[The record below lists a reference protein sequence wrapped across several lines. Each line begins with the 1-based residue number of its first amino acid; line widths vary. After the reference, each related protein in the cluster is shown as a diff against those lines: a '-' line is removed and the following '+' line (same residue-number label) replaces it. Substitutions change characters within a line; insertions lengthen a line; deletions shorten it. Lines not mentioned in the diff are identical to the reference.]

1 MMKKFLKYF
10 IVMPLLVIIG
20 IYALNAIIFL
30 TIWYFGYVRVNNLSI
45 VTVGVTPVK
54 IDIPVKFSSGDSHP
68 SIPSIALRTKNR
80 RRYALRC
87 IPEKNVLCITACDMG
102 WFINVYSAR
111 YEVTDPKVR
120 AKLIELFKKA
130 RQEEEE
136 LIQRER
142 AKIHD

>member
-1 MMKKFLKYF
+1 MKKFLKYF

-54 IDIPVKFSSGDSHP
+54 INIPVKFSLLHDRNR
-68 SIPSIALRTKNR
+68 IPGVSMYTADNMP
-80 RRYALRC
+80 YGLRC
-87 IPEKNVLCITACDMG
+87 IPEKGVVWITATHMG
-102 WFINVYSAR
+102 FINVYSTS

-120 AKLIELFKKA
+120 AELIELFKKA
-130 RQEEEE
+130 WLEEEK
-136 LIQRER
+136 LRQRAQNNE
-142 AKIHD
+142 

>member
-54 IDIPVKFSSGDSHP
+54 INIPVKFSLLHDRNR
-68 SIPSIALRTKNR
+68 IPGVSMYTADNMP
-80 RRYALRC
+80 YGLRC
-87 IPEKNVLCITACDMG
+87 IPEKGVVWITATHMG
-102 WFINVYSAR
+102 FINVYSTS

-120 AKLIELFKKA
+120 AELIELFKKA
-130 RQEEEE
+130 WLEEEK
-136 LIQRER
+136 LRQRAQNNE
-142 AKIHD
+142 

>member
-1 MMKKFLKYF
+1 MKKFLKYF

-30 TIWYFGYVRVNNLSI
+30 TIWYFCYVRTDNLLI
-45 VTVGVTPVK
+45 AKIMETPVK
-54 IDIPVKFSSGDSHP
+54 VNIPVKFSRLYDRH
-68 SIPSIALRTKNR
+68 SIPGVSMYTADRMP
-80 RRYALRC
+80 YSLRC
-87 IPEKNVLCITACDMG
+87 IPEKGVVWITATHMG
-102 WFINVYSAR
+102 FINVYSTS
-111 YEVTDPKVR
+111 YEITDPKVR
-120 AKLIELFKKA
+120 AELIEIFKRA